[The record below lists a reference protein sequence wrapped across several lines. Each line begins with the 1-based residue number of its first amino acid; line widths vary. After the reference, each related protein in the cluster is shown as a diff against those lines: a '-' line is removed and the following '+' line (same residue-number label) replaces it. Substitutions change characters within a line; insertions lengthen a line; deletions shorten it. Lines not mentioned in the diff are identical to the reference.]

1 MNLSLVVW
9 APAALV
15 LPGDAS
21 PLVPLLALLVVC
33 APAASVLDGLASP
46 VSPAPP
52 DPDLPEEA
60 PLELC
65 DPAEPVKVS
74 LAWPVF
80 EDPDAVVV
88 PAPALPVLLPP
99 PACASVMD
107 APDVWKLRCCAHYG
121 VKGCMSAT
129 ASKQHLQICPLPVP
143 SIGGLKALLARAV
156 ARTHVSSLRGKRS
169 PS

>member
-1 MNLSLVVW
+1 M
-9 APAALV
+9 

-33 APAASVLDGLASP
+33 APAALVLDGLALP
-46 VSPAPP
+46 VSPPPP

-107 APDVWKLRCCAHYG
+107 APDVWK
-121 VKGCMSAT
+121 
-129 ASKQHLQICPLPVP
+129 
-143 SIGGLKALLARAV
+143 
-156 ARTHVSSLRGKRS
+156 VSSLRGKR
-169 PS
+169 